1 MRKTT
6 LLTLAFSSLLVLPAV
21 AIRLGEQGGL
31 GDVLSDFEQYSKDFQ
46 NYLQYNV
53 QSNFGQQDYITPFAL
68 KNNSEPVLFNIPDPV
83 AAGQEAR
90 DRIFDNFISN
100 KFENNPVVNG
110 ARVSNEINRIVT
122 RSAVTGVLGLK
133 GQRRLAF
140 KLNEAQ
146 ESLENITQY
155 AADADQGDLSNL
167 VKGLTNDLCRAVSS
181 GGGAGG
187 GAGAGAAAAQISPL
201 CQANV
206 QLQIVKILAEQ
217 SKINAETLGQ
227 TVQTNQALQ
236 YSNLNL
242 TNISQQVE
250 ETNRARRVDSSAE
263 AARLLRTTSQIDLF
277 GRKEEK

>member
-1 MRKTT
+1 MRKIT
-6 LLTLAFSSLLVLPAV
+6 LLTLAFSTLLFLPAV
-21 AIRLGEQGGL
+21 AQTSMSGL
-31 GDVLSDFEQYSKDFQ
+31 GYVFSDFDQYSKDFQ

-53 QSNFGQQDYITPFAL
+53 QGTFGQQDYITPFAI

-122 RSAVTGVLGLK
+122 RSSVTGVLGLK
-133 GQRRLAF
+133 GQRRLYL
-140 KLNEAQ
+140 KLDQVGDSINSIDQ
-146 ESLENITQY
+146 EVGNLENNILEQIR
-155 AADADQGDLSNL
+155 QF
-167 VKGLTNDLCRAVSS
+167 V
-181 GGGAGG
+181 
-187 GAGAGAAAAQISPL
+187 GAAGRSAGLPGQLAEP
-201 CQANV
+201 QA
-206 QLQIVKILAEQ
+206 QLQIQMIKILQTQ
-217 SKINAETLGQ
+217 SKINAETFGQ

-242 TNISQQVE
+242 ANISQQVE

-277 GRKEEK
+277 GRDPKQK